1 MLGQRAIRNWYLVHK
16 WTSIVSTAFLL
27 MLCVTG
33 LPLIFYH
40 ELEHALG
47 LAPDVRDMP
56 ADAPLANL
64 DDIVARGL
72 AANPGEVV
80 QYVSWDD
87 DGEPIVYL
95 TTGADEMSTDI
106 TSTMFDARTGEILDA
121 PPFNEGPLYFLYE
134 LHTDMFAGLP
144 GMLFL
149 GLMGLLFVVALV
161 SGVVVYAPFM
171 RKLEFGTVR
180 RHRSTRLK
188 WLDMHNLLGIV
199 TLAWALVV
207 GLTGVIN
214 TLSTPILQYWQYDQ
228 LAEMVKPYDGLPPV
242 QDLGSVDAA
251 VATARQA
258 APDMRPSFVAY
269 PGTIVSSNHHYAVF
283 MQGATPFTSK
293 LLKPALIDA
302 QTGDLTDMRTMPWY
316 ATLLLLSQP
325 LHFGDYGGMPMKN
338 IWALLDI
345 VTIIVLGSGLY
356 LWLGRRRTS
365 SDIQAAEITGGGEV
379 RDMALARSSSQ

>member
-1 MLGQRAIRNWYLVHK
+1 MLGQRAIRNWYLIHK
-16 WTSIVSTAFLL
+16 WTSIISTAFLL

-40 ELEHALG
+40 ELEHVLG
-47 LAPDVRDMP
+47 LAPEVQAMP

-64 DDIVARGL
+64 DDIVARGR
-72 AANPGEVV
+72 AANPGQVV
-80 QYVSWDD
+80 QYLSWDD
-87 DGEPIVYL
+87 EGEPIVYL
-95 TTGADEMSTDI
+95 TTGADATSTDI

-121 PPFNEGPLYFLYE
+121 PPFNEGPLYFFYE
-134 LHTDMFAGLP
+134 LHTDMFLSLP

-161 SGVVVYAPFM
+161 SGVVIYAPFM
-171 RKLEFGTVR
+171 RKLEFGTLR

-188 WLDMHNLLGIV
+188 WLDTHNLLGVV

-228 LAEMVKPYDGLPPV
+228 LAEMVAPYKGLPPV
-242 QDLGSVDAA
+242 TDMTSVETA
-251 VATARQA
+251 VKTAQAA
-258 APDMRPSFVAY
+258 APDMQPSFVAY
-269 PGTIVSSNHHYAVF
+269 PGTIVSSQHHYAVF
-283 MQGATPFTSK
+283 MRGATPLTAK

-302 QTGDLTDMRTMPWY
+302 QTGELTDMRTMPWY
-316 ATLLLLSQP
+316 ATTLLLSQP
-325 LHFGDYGGMPMKN
+325 LHFGDYGGMPMKI
-338 IWALLDI
+338 IWALLDLL
-345 VTIIVLGSGLY
+345 TIIVLGSGLY

-365 SDIQAAEITGGGEV
+365 SIMQAAEITSGGE
-379 RDMALARSSSQ
+379 LAAAEGLGR